1 MFCDLVG
8 STALAAHL
16 DPEELRELIRP
27 LSPLAAEAA
36 RRFDGLVAKYMGDAV
51 LVYFGYPR
59 GPTPAL
65 FSSRRSPCPISRG
78 EKGRAREAEA

>member
-16 DPEELRELIRP
+16 DPEELRELIGAYHRC
-27 LSPLAAEAA
+27 AAEAA

-59 GPTPAL
+59 GPTPACSPL
-65 FSSRRSPCPISRG
+65 GRSPRPISRG